1 MCVYHGISHYY
12 TILKE
17 THVLP
22 CFMVLQNKKNL
33 GTEVESIN

>member
-1 MCVYHGISHYY
+1 MKKCVFITGYD

-22 CFMVLQNKKNL
+22 CFMVLKNKKNL
-33 GTEVESIN
+33 GTEIESIN

>member
-1 MCVYHGISHYY
+1 MCVYCGISHYD

-22 CFMVLQNKKNL
+22 CFMMLQNKKNVR
-33 GTEVESIN
+33 TEIESIN